1 MDMTPSEC
9 VLVLKGSDER
19 KREEYYLNYACMVNA
34 IGTCLGGKKFT
45 PQHPFDKE
53 ETPIDKAKK
62 KEELLAEYES
72 LVNEDW

>member
-1 MDMTPSEC
+1 
-9 VLVLKGSDER
+9 
-19 KREEYYLNYACMVNA
+19 MVNA

>member
-34 IGTCLGGKKFT
+34 IGSCLSNKFT
-45 PQHPFDKE
+45 PKHPFEEE
-53 ETPIDKAKK
+53 ETPIDKARK

-72 LVNEDW
+72 LMNEDW